1 MSNSEYE
8 KALGSWL
15 AEVSVTNGTSDEP
28 GIFLNKFIFTHKN
41 SNQLCL
47 VLFDVNE
54 LGAENLGGEYYKAV
68 EETMAQMPPGFP
80 MVNSIMYSEKAAQIS
95 QKP

>member
-1 MSNSEYE
+1 MSNTEYE

-15 AEVSVTNGTSDEP
+15 ADITTESCPSDEP

-41 SNQLCL
+41 GNQLCL

-54 LGAENLGGEYYKAV
+54 LGAENLGGKYYKAV
-68 EETMAQMPPGFP
+68 
-80 MVNSIMYSEKAAQIS
+80 
-95 QKP
+95 